1 MGKEGGRH
9 FGIRPVIEL
18 VRKRLGRVN
27 PVAANVEGPD
37 LTAEEMRRA
46 LYARSS
52 RLYRKSDLDDA
63 INLTPDQR
71 IPFGDIAE
79 HRKRRGLR

>member
-1 MGKEGGRH
+1 MERH
-9 FGIRPVIEL
+9 FGIKEAIEL
-18 VRKRLGRVN
+18 VKRRLGKVN

-63 INLTPDQR
+63 INLTPDQK
-71 IPFGDIAE
+71 IPFGNVEE